1 MPADRHPLNT
11 AGRYALLAGVVA
23 FLTVPVYVYL
33 EPPWR
38 PLVARLAASLVLGI
52 ALLELRGALA
62 QRLARDE
69 RSPLDAARDR
79 PAARPEIPARFLS
92 LIADVR
98 GAVRSQVHFEKVLW
112 PRLTT
117 LCQPPPVRPL
127 ARTLGRGP
135 RLDRLRDVVTEIERQ
150 A

>member
-1 MPADRHPLNT
+1 VPADRHPLNT
-11 AGRYALLAGVVA
+11 VGRYALLAAVVA
-23 FLTVPVYVYL
+23 LVTVPVYVYL
-33 EPPWR
+33 EPAWR
-38 PLVARLAASLVLGI
+38 PLVARVAAALVLGV

-62 QRLARDE
+62 ERLSRNE
-69 RSPLDAARDR
+69 RSALDAARDR
-79 PAARPEIPARFLS
+79 LPARPEIPARFLS

-112 PRLTT
+112 PRLMT
-117 LCQPPPVRPL
+117 LCPRPPARPL

-135 RLDRLRDVVTEIERQ
+135 GLEELRDVITEIERQ